1 MIIEHGK
8 WKELKISGSKEIYT
22 VLCGLWSSVL
32 GFDRDKEHLY
42 VIGLTRRNYIRYI
55 DLVSFGS
62 ISGTIAHP
70 REIYRV
76 AIHRAVAG
84 GIILAHN
91 HPSGNLT
98 PSDHD
103 NELTRRIKAAGKILD
118 IPLIDHVIFTDD
130 GYYSY
135 ADEGML

>member
-1 MIIEHGK
+1 MIIEHRK
-8 WKELKISGSKEIYT
+8 WKELKISNSKEIYSI
-22 VLCGLWSSVL
+22 LCGLWADVR

-42 VIGLTRRNYIRYI
+42 VIGLTRRNHIRYI

-76 AIHRAVAG
+76 AIHKAVAG
-84 GIILAHN
+84 GIVLAHN

-98 PSDHD
+98 PSEHD
-103 NELTRRIKAAGKILD
+103 NELTQRIKAAGKILD

-135 ADEGML
+135 ADEGAI